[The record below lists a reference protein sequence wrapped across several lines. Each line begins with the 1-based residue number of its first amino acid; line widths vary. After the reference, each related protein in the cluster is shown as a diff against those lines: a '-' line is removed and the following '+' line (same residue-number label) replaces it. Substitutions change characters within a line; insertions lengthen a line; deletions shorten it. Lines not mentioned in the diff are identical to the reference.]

1 MPAGTIALTNNS
13 ATVGGTGTAF
23 TTELK
28 AGDFIGVTVGG
39 APYTMI
45 VASIASNTQLTIAQ
59 AYNGPTASGLAWYGV
74 PATLKYAI
82 TQQVLNDMATNQRG
96 MIAQLANWQKIY
108 SDAASVTVERPD
120 RSTFTGPSWGYM
132 AAQYANKAAKGA
144 NSDITS
150 LTGLT
155 TALSVAQGGT
165 GGKTAAE
172 ARSGLGL
179 GSAATYNVTTTPIF
193 DPSLIPTLGAI
204 GLGAPR
210 EIGNFSDTTLIGFG
224 RYTAS
229 TLNRPDNAGGV
240 GIQIL
245 ADGTPSSS
253 WFVWSNTGAA
263 YIQTNHAQG
272 GNYSWKKVYTT
283 ANTTTN
289 SSGALVP
296 ASPIVRIVNSRES
309 CSRAEILGVDG
320 AEYNWA
326 TVRSLYN
333 EEAKGVTVSRR
344 GEGEYLVKGA
354 VGLAKDLWSVMDCG
368 NGQGRIIALAEA
380 EETSEGIVVRCY
392 KQRFTLS
399 EDGELSEVRGPLI
412 DIPDDTWIDVRLEMP
427 EDSAWNTRMR
437 EMEQAAEV
445 EEQTS

>member
-13 ATVGGTGTAF
+13 TTVGGTGTAF

-45 VASIASNTQLTIAQ
+45 VASIASNTQLTIVQ
-59 AYNGPTASGLAWYGV
+59 AYNGPTASGLSWYGV

-165 GGKTAAE
+165 GGKTQAE
-172 ARSGLGL
+172 GRSGLGAAASGANTDITSL
-179 GSAATYNVTTTPIF
+179 TKINATITRDNWVADNGVIVTLDAQNNVSYNNKAFTATTKHNGITLNTSFGYTIASDGSASLSGPALFCTDTLNYTRAWKFQNGTGIIATTSGNITPGASDERVKNIIREITEDEAVRFISGLKPIRYAFKWSPESVKVGYSAQNVESLDSELLSTTPLTIPDEAHPD
-193 DPSLIPTLGAI
+193 DPLASVVIEDGKVVDPG
-204 GLGAPR
+204 
-210 EIGNFSDTTLIGFG
+210 EI
-224 RYTAS
+224 
-229 TLNRPDNAGGV
+229 
-240 GIQIL
+240 
-245 ADGTPSSS
+245 
-253 WFVWSNTGAA
+253 GAA
-263 YIQTNHAQG
+263 Y
-272 GNYSWKKVYTT
+272 
-283 ANTTTN
+283 
-289 SSGALVP
+289 LVP
-296 ASPIVRIVNSRES
+296 VVQQLLRRVRDLENQ
-309 CSRAEILGVDG
+309 L
-320 AEYNWA
+320 
-326 TVRSLYN
+326 
-333 EEAKGVTVSRR
+333 KP
-344 GEGEYLVKGA
+344 GEG
-354 VGLAKDLWSVMDCG
+354 VGQ
-368 NGQGRIIALAEA
+368 N
-380 EETSEGIVVRCY
+380 
-392 KQRFTLS
+392 
-399 EDGELSEVRGPLI
+399 
-412 DIPDDTWIDVRLEMP
+412 
-427 EDSAWNTRMR
+427 
-437 EMEQAAEV
+437 AAEG